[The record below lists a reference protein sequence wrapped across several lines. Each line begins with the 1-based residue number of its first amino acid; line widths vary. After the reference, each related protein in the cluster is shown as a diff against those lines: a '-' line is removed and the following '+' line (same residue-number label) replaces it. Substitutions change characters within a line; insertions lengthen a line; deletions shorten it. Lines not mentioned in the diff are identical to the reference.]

1 MNQEVNETVMN
12 GPLEAPLM
20 IIQAEMGLMLLC
32 RTSWRRFISR
42 HLPPPHPTSR
52 GTSQKDQEGVKM
64 ITWSE

>member
-1 MNQEVNETVMN
+1 MKQEVNETVMN

-42 HLPPPHPTSR
+42 HLPPPPPHLQRNLT
-52 GTSQKDQEGVKM
+52 EGPGGGEDDYLV
-64 ITWSE
+64 